1 MTVVTL
7 RGFAAGETV
16 NVYPFAIGELWA
28 RQMGQMPTSAPTATG
43 AASAGGVYAP
53 DLPDNIEFLAFGVT
67 SKVTKQVLNAVTQGG
82 SVPLVP
88 AV

>member
-7 RGFAAGETV
+7 RGFAPGETV
-16 NVYPFAIGELWA
+16 NVYPFAVGELWT
-28 RQMGQMPTSAPTATG
+28 RQMGQAPPGAPFATG
-43 AASAGGVYAP
+43 AASAAGTYAP
-53 DLPDNIEFLAFGVT
+53 DLPDRIEFLAYGVT
-67 SKVTKQVLNAVTQGG
+67 SKVTKQVLNAVTEGG

>member
-16 NVYPFAIGELWA
+16 NVYPFAKGELWT
-28 RQMGQMPTSAPTATG
+28 RQMGQTPPGAPTATG
-43 AASAGGVYAP
+43 AASATGVYAP
-53 DLPDNIEFLAFGVT
+53 DLPDNIEFLAFGLT
-67 SKVTKQVLNAVTQGG
+67 SKVTKQVLNAVTQSG
-82 SVPLVP
+82 SIPLVP